1 VTTIGLLN
9 GPNLNRL
16 GTREP
21 QVYGTTTLSEVEAMV
36 RAHAAEVGWEVDALQ
51 SNHEGALI
59 DAVHRLADEGAV
71 GLVLNAG
78 ALTHYSY
85 ALYDALVAVDLPTIE
100 VHISDIARREEW
112 RHRSVITDACVG
124 FIAGHGV
131 KGYLEAV
138 DLLRQHLGRGTAAPE
153 LRVMS

>member
-1 VTTIGLLN
+1 MTMIGILN

-16 GTREP
+16 GRREP
-21 QVYGTTTLSEVEAMV
+21 EVYGTTTLAEVVDMV
-36 RAHAAEVGWEVDALQ
+36 RAHAAEVGWEVEDFQ

-59 DAVHRLADEGAV
+59 DEIHRLADDGAV

-85 ALYDALVAVDLPTIE
+85 ALHDAIAAVDVPTVE
-100 VHISDIARREEW
+100 VHISDITRREEW
-112 RHRSVITDACVG
+112 RRRSVLTDACVG

-138 DLLRQHLGRGTAAPE
+138 DLLRQHLGRGNAPE